1 MPDHDAGGRRGF
13 AAAVIVAATAAVYA
27 TGLHGSFQFDDW
39 NVIVSDPRVQSLGAW
54 WAAMPGVRPLLKAS
68 YALNHAWGLGVVGF
82 RAFNVAVHAGSALL
96 VAELLLRLA
105 RRHGLDE
112 GRARVASL
120 CGALLFAVHPVQ
132 TEAVTYI
139 CGRSTSLA
147 GLLSLGSVVAWIVGR
162 ERGRPVLSLAVSPF
176 LFALA
181 LGVKETAAVAPLA
194 LALWMLTD
202 TRRPFR
208 AREALAAT
216 APHLAV
222 LLLAAMAG
230 LASPIYRRLAVISLA
245 TRGIGENLLTQV
257 GGVTHL
263 GGQLVRLDRLN
274 ADPMIPVAHGWTPA
288 LALEAAVLT
297 ALLVGALLLA
307 RRRPAPA
314 FGVLWFF
321 LWLSPTNSLL
331 PRLDV
336 ANDRQ
341 LYLALVGPAW
351 LLAWGISRVVRRR
364 IAALPVL
371 AVIAAVLGA
380 ATIRRNAVYATEIVF
395 WEDVVRK
402 TPGNERALNNLG
414 YAYALAGRRADAES
428 AFRRALSLDPSDVRA
443 AVNLKLLLDGTLTRP
458 RPAAPP

>member
-1 MPDHDAGGRRGF
+1 MPDDEAGGRRGL
-13 AAAVIVAATAAVYA
+13 AAAVIVAATVAVYA
-27 TGLHGSFQFDDW
+27 NGLGGSFQFDDW
-39 NVIVSDPRVQSLGAW
+39 NVVVSDPRVQSLQAW

-68 YALNHAWGLGVVGF
+68 YALNHASGLGVVGF
-82 RAFNVAVHAGSALL
+82 RAFNVAVHAACALL
-96 VAELLLRLA
+96 VGALLLRLA
-105 RRHGLDE
+105 RRHRLDE
-112 GRARVASL
+112 GTARVASL
-120 CGALLFAVHPVQ
+120 CGALLFALHPVQ
-132 TEAVTYI
+132 TEAVTYV

-147 GLLSLGSVVAWIVGR
+147 ALLSLGSVVAWIVGR
-162 ERGRPVLSLAVSPF
+162 ERGRPVLSIAVSPL

-194 LALWMLTD
+194 LVLWMLTD

-222 LLLAAMAG
+222 LLLAAVAA
-230 LASPIYRRLAVISLA
+230 LASPVYRTLAVTSLA

-257 GGVTHL
+257 GGVTYL

-274 ADPMIPVAHGWTPA
+274 ADPMLPVARQWSAA
-288 LALEAAVLT
+288 LVLEAAVLI
-297 ALLVGALLLA
+297 ALLGGALLLA

-321 LWLSPTNSLL
+321 LWLAPTNSLL

-351 LLAWGISRVVRRR
+351 LLAWGLTSVARRR
-364 IAALPVL
+364 SVALLVL
-371 AVIAAVLGA
+371 AVVAAVLGA
-380 ATIRRNAVYATEIVF
+380 ATIHRNAAYAAEIVY

-402 TPGNERALNNLG
+402 TPGNGRALNNLG
-414 YAYALAGRRADAES
+414 YAYALAGRRAEAES
-428 AFRRALSLDPSDVRA
+428 AYRRALSLDPTDVRT
-443 AVNLKLLLDGTLTRP
+443 AVNLKLLLDGGPTPKR
-458 RPAAPP
+458 

>member
-1 MPDHDAGGRRGF
+1 MPDDEAGAHRGL
-13 AAAVIVAATAAVYA
+13 AAAVIVAATVGVYA
-27 TGLHGSFQFDDW
+27 SGLDGSFQFDDW
-39 NVIVSDPRVQSLGAW
+39 NVVVSDPRVQSLRAW
-54 WAAMPGVRPLLKAS
+54 WTAMPGIRPLLKAT
-68 YALNHAWGLGVVGF
+68 YALNHAAGLGAAGF
-82 RAFNVAVHAGSALL
+82 RAFNVAVHVGCALL
-96 VAELLLRLA
+96 VGTLLFHLA

-112 GRARVASL
+112 GRARAASL
-120 CGALLFAVHPVQ
+120 FGALVFALHPVQ
-132 TEAVTYI
+132 TEAVTYV

-147 GLLSLGSVVAWIVGR
+147 ALMSLGSVVAWIVGR
-162 ERGRPVLSLAVSPF
+162 ERGRPLLSTAVSPF

-181 LGVKETAAVAPLA
+181 LGVKETAAIVPLA

-202 TRRPFR
+202 TWRPFR
-208 AREALAAT
+208 AREAFGAT

-222 LLLAAMAG
+222 LLLAALAA
-230 LASPIYRRLAVISLA
+230 LASPTYRTLAVTSLA

-257 GGVTHL
+257 GGVAYL

-274 ADPMIPVAHGWTPA
+274 ADPMLPVARGWSTV
-288 LALEAAVLT
+288 LVLEAAVVV
-297 ALLVGALLLA
+297 ALPVGALLLA
-307 RRRPAPA
+307 RRRPVPA

-321 LWLSPTNSLL
+321 LWLAPTNSLL

-351 LLAWGISRVVRRR
+351 LLAWGLSRAARRR
-364 IAALPVL
+364 SAVLIVL
-371 AVIAAVLGA
+371 AVVVAIFGT

-395 WEDVVRK
+395 WEDVARK

-414 YAYALAGRRADAES
+414 YAYALAGRRDDAES

-443 AVNLKLLLDGTLTRP
+443 AVNLKLLLEGTLARP
-458 RPAAPP
+458 VPSAPP